1 MRYLFLKFTIV
12 LIELAGAVALLAGL
26 ALVLMAVS
34 AWNPGGEI
42 AKARLLLP
50 DGRTIALS
58 EVALFR
64 FIALAPGIG
73 STLLGVLMLG
83 VGQLCE
89 VVLRIER
96 QVAEKGD

>member
-34 AWNPGGEI
+34 AWSPGGEI
-42 AKARLLLP
+42 AKARILLA
-50 DGRTIALS
+50 DGRTLALS
-58 EVALFR
+58 EVPLLR
-64 FIALAPGIG
+64 FLSLAPGIG
-73 STLLGVLMLG
+73 SALLGVLMIG

-89 VVLRIER
+89 VVLRIEK
-96 QVAEKGD
+96 QVREGAE

>member
-26 ALVLMAVS
+26 AFVLMAVS

-42 AKARLLLP
+42 FKAKVLLP
-50 DGRTIALS
+50 DGKTISLAEIPL
-58 EVALFR
+58 LR
-64 FIALAPGIG
+64 FMSLMPGIG
-73 STLLGVLMLG
+73 SALLGVLMLG

-89 VVLRIER
+89 VVLRL
-96 QVAEKGD
+96 EKGMREKAG